1 MTSTQNATHMMR
13 EIEEIPEATQRL
25 LDQSGAA
32 LAEAGAA
39 LAALDPA
46 FLTTVARGSSD
57 HAAAFLKYAVELAAG
72 VPVASLGP
80 SIASIYGAKLKLGR
94 SASVAISQSG
104 KSPDIVAMAKAV
116 RDGGALAIA
125 ITNTAGSPLA
135 KASDHA
141 IDIRS
146 GVEKSVAATKTFVA
160 SAVAGLAILGHWVG
174 DKALLAALKELP
186 GHFQRAIGCDWME
199 VAGALS
205 RHSSLYIIGRGPSMA
220 IANEAALK
228 FKETCGMHA
237 EAYSA
242 AEVMHGPMAL
252 VGKGF
257 PVIALAARDKSEPS
271 MIDAADQLTDKGGAV
286 FVTSKLATRAASLPF
301 AATGHP
307 LTDPL
312 ALIVSFYGF
321 VEAFARH
328 RGLNPDE
335 PRHLRKVTETL

>member
-1 MTSTQNATHMMR
+1 MTTTHMKR
-13 EIEEIPEATQRL
+13 EIAEIPEATARL
-25 LDQSGAA
+25 LDQSSAA
-32 LAEAGAA
+32 LAEVGAG
-39 LAALDPA
+39 LRKVDPA

-57 HAAAFLKYAVELAAG
+57 HAATFLKYAIELMAG
-72 VPVASLGP
+72 LPVASLGP
-80 SIASIYGAKLKLGR
+80 SIASIYGAKLKLAK
-94 SASVAISQSG
+94 SASISISQSG

-116 RDGGALAIA
+116 REGGALAIA

-135 KASDHA
+135 ESSHHA
-141 IDIRS
+141 IDIKA
-146 GVEKSVAATKTFVA
+146 GAEKSVAATKTFVA
-160 SAVAGLAILGHWVG
+160 SAVAGLAILGEWTG
-174 DKALLAALKELP
+174 DKALLDALRELP
-186 GHFQRAIGCDWME
+186 GHFSRAIDCDWME
-199 VAGALS
+199 VAGALQGQD
-205 RHSSLYIIGRGPSMA
+205 SLFILGRGPSAAM
-220 IANEAALK
+220 ANEAALK

-242 AEVMHGPMAL
+242 AEVMHGPLAL

-257 PVIALAARDKSEPS
+257 PVLALAARDKSEAS
-271 MIDAADQLTDKGGAV
+271 MAEASDALAGKGAAV
-286 FVTSKLATRAASLPF
+286 FVTSDKAKSAARLPF

-335 PRHLRKVTETL
+335 PRNLRKVTETL